1 MLDHNFPA
9 GPLERK
15 DDSGV
20 QQLGTPEGLKE
31 FMQAYEAHNA
41 KNDARLASME
51 KKLADPIAEAELKK
65 IDSFLD
71 KYEDLNQRITDIG
84 KKAEQ
89 VKEIDERFDELETM
103 LKRSGR
109 GNDDEQKSRV
119 TDWARGVVNAITM
132 GVANL
137 PEEQKS
143 VIEAVNAE
151 YKALNIGTDTAGGY
165 LAPTEMVR
173 EMLKDLVEVSDARSI
188 VRLRTSG
195 AKSVEIPKR
204 TSVTSARRVHE
215 TGTKTETGDP
225 AFGMLEMP
233 LPESYAMIHITNQM
247 LEDSGWDM
255 EAEIQEEARE
265 QFAVQEGR
273 EFISGTGKGEMEGIL
288 TNADISENVSGSAAT
303 IADADGQANGLLT
316 MKYALKTAYARN
328 AMWLMRRTTIGDVR
342 KLKDNNKNYI
352 WQPGIAQGQPNTIDG
367 DPYKEMPDMPAVG
380 AGAYPIAYGDFRRGY
395 TIIDRIAMEML
406 RDIYTQATAGQVR
419 FIFRRRFGGGVQL
432 AEAIRKLK
440 CST

>member
-1 MLDHNFPA
+1 MFDHKLPA

-20 QQLGTPEGLKE
+20 AELETKDGIKK
-31 FMQAYEAHNA
+31 FMEAYEAHNE
-41 KNDARLASME
+41 KNDKRLEAIE
-51 KKLADPIAEAELKK
+51 KKLTDPIAEAELKK
-65 IDSFLD
+65 IDGFLD
-71 KYEDLNQRITDIG
+71 KYEDLNKRITDIG

-89 VKEIDERFDELETM
+89 IKEIDERFDEFETM

-109 GNDDEQKSRV
+109 GGEDEQKSRV
-119 TDWARGVVNAITM
+119 GDWARGVVNAINV

-137 PEEQKS
+137 PDEQKS
-143 VIEAVNAE
+143 VIQDVQAE
-151 YKALNIGTDTAGGY
+151 YKALNVGTDTAGGY

-173 EMLKDLVEVSDARSI
+173 EVLKNLVEISDARAI
-188 VRLRTSG
+188 VRLRTSA

-204 TSVTSARRVHE
+204 SGVMSARRVHE
-215 TGTKTETGDP
+215 TGNKSATGEP
-225 AFGMLEMP
+225 TYGMLEMP
-233 LPESYAMIHITNQM
+233 LPESYALIQITNQM
-247 LEDSGWDM
+247 LEDAGWDI
-255 EAEIQEEARE
+255 EGEIMEEARE

-273 EFISGTGKGEMEGIL
+273 EFISGTGNGEMEGIL
-288 TNADISENVSGSAAT
+288 VNSDVAENVSGSAAT

-316 MKYALKTAYARN
+316 MKYDLKTAYARN
-328 AMWLMRRTTIGDVR
+328 ALWLMRRTTIGAVR

-367 DPYKEMPDMPAVG
+367 DPYREMPDMPAIG

-406 RDIYTQATAGQVR
+406 RDIYTQATGGQVR
-419 FIFRRRFGGGVQL
+419 FIFSRRFGGGVQL
-432 AEAIRKLK
+432 AEAFRKLK